1 MHLGPP
7 RATSSG
13 RSLGADEVRLI
24 SDFEYDELNKVPLG
38 LGWAPGP
45 RQRTAGLKLS
55 LPEGQGF
62 ELSILLPSRKRS

>member
-1 MHLGPP
+1 MYSLNILAKLIVPIEFITVTTP
-7 RATSSG
+7 RK
-13 RSLGADEVRLI
+13 
-24 SDFEYDELNKVPLG
+24 DELNKVPLG
-38 LGWAPGP
+38 LGRAPGP